1 MRLQRVGT
9 DGKCTA
15 DDRLFQLCLNR
26 TRAAFEFKKIK
37 IFFFFF
43 FFFFFFL
50 KSTFFKICPVSTAI
64 YVFRHP
70 CIINVWTIE
79 NI

>member
-1 MRLQRVGT
+1 MRLQRVGI

-15 DDRLFQLCLNR
+15 DDRLLQLCLNR
-26 TRAAFEFKKIK
+26 TRAAFEFKKTK
-37 IFFFFF
+37 IFFFA
-43 FFFFFFL
+43 
-50 KSTFFKICPVSTAI
+50 FKIDILICPVSTAV

-70 CIINVWTIE
+70 GIINVWTIE

>member
-1 MRLQRVGT
+1 MRLQRVGI

-15 DDRLFQLCLNR
+15 NDRLFQLCLNR
-26 TRAAFEFKKIK
+26 TRAAFEFKKTK

-43 FFFFFFL
+43 FFFFFAFEIDIL
-50 KSTFFKICPVSTAI
+50 ICPVSTAI

>member
-1 MRLQRVGT
+1 MRLQRVGI

-37 IFFFFF
+37 FFFCFFFFLL
-43 FFFFFFL
+43 L

-64 YVFRHP
+64 CVFRHP

>member
-1 MRLQRVGT
+1 MRLERVGI

-15 DDRLFQLCLNR
+15 DDRLLQLYLNR
-26 TRAAFEFKKIK
+26 TRAAFEFKKSK
-37 IFFFFF
+37 MIFFFA
-43 FFFFFFL
+43 
-50 KSTFFKICPVSTAI
+50 FKIDILICPVSTAI

-70 CIINVWTIE
+70 GIINGWTVE